1 MMGTKVDIKQ
11 IKGLTETLATGIIR
25 DYANVTG
32 TAAVTSSPRW
42 SARYDVTDPEV
53 TEYTDGMKVAIVVP
67 VAGNGAYGTALQIN
81 SLGYKPIVYGTSNM
95 VSTRY
100 PVGGII
106 IARYNAQQ
114 SAQIYLGAGRQ
125 NETVT
130 GCWQVMDYDSTD
142 EMTQR
147 YSTGSY
153 VSKKAAYRYTL
164 MTQNLAGEL
173 VPLHSTAQNASTYNA
188 STATNK
194 NMTQEPFSPFG
205 IMALNYYPV
214 RVAEGGTIPAF
225 RLYNKYSQNPQY
237 FLNCGNTLTNGPLY
251 LVTEPQPDG
260 QVKLTTE
267 GNPWTQTLPNSADG
281 KIYIHL
287 GHCESATSFELYPH
301 HPAYWHNGDHICL
314 LSGDENHA
322 KDLAPMERGETASRA
337 YEAGDLMM
345 TGQGLR
351 KATEEIPEGG
361 MLEGKTEATTVAE
374 ELGAHPR
381 PKTAR
386 GNGIAVL
393 KRINPAKTR
402 EGQRYFFSN
411 GRITMFLDQAT
422 QEGVYNSGFWP
433 TLQENF
439 TPIATDGYGKTFRG
453 KEYNG
458 SKARL
463 VTIISDEDAKLYGN
477 VADAAV
483 GLANWLI
490 TVQSSLNGGGDL
502 PPGVT
507 DAEGLSTNDLASPYF
522 VIRKGRVICVKEV
535 VIVNGQP
542 AGKDLGRRA
551 FGIKTPGA
559 IPYIDPSPNP
569 EVYDIKLKRRKRA
582 HYRRGNG
589 YGVSH
594 SVMREWDEQSVN
606 PARCRKM
613 SKPVY
618 RNPRGN
624 TQQIVGIARG
634 KLSIRVTARFRK
646 ASKEGEYYYR

>member
-1 MMGTKVDIKQ
+1 MGTLVDIKQ

-205 IMALNYYPV
+205 IMALNHYPV

-267 GNPWTQTLPNSADG
+267 GNPWTQILPNSADG

-322 KDLAPMERGETASRA
+322 KDLAPVERGAAASQA
-337 YEAGDLMM
+337 YAAGELVM
-345 TGQGLR
+345 TGKGLA
-351 KATEEIPEGG
+351 KTAEDIDEGET
-361 MLEGKTEATTVAE
+361 LDGKTAPTTIAE
-374 ELGAHPR
+374 ELKGYVR
-381 PKTAR
+381 KKPKSAAK
-386 GNGIAVL
+386 NGIVVL

-402 EGQRYFFSN
+402 EGQRYFFSS
-411 GRITMFLDQAT
+411 GQITMFLDQDT
-422 QEGVYNSGFWP
+422 YEGVSGSGFGAALAQNFNIIGRSAKGV
-433 TLQENF
+433 TL
-439 TPIATDGYGKTFRG
+439 RG
-453 KEYNG
+453 KYKG
-458 SKARL
+458 VARL
-463 VTIISDEDAKLYGN
+463 IRIISDEEAKTYGN
-477 VADAAV
+477 ITDAGV
-483 GLANWLI
+483 GIANWLI
-490 TVQSSLNGGGDL
+490 TVQSSLNGGGNL

-507 DAEGLSTNDLASPYF
+507 NAGGLSTNDLASPYF
-522 VIRKGRVICVKEV
+522 VIRKGRVVCVKEV
-535 VIVNGQP
+535 DITEGQP

-551 FGIKTPGA
+551 FGKKTLLEN
-559 IPYIDPSPNP
+559 PNP
-569 EVYDIKLKRRKRA
+569 HVFDINLKNRKKA

-594 SVMREWDEQSVN
+594 SVERSWNESGTHTIK
-606 PARCRKM
+606 CRKM

-618 RNPRGN
+618 GNPRGR
-624 TQQIVGIARG
+624 TQHVVGIARG
-634 KLSIRVTARFRK
+634 KLSIRVTARFAK
-646 ASKEGEYYYR
+646 CSKKGEYYYR